1 MGARLRRLAREYRA
15 EVAVKITVVERVQ
28 PPTTGGGG
36 GGGGGGGPPPDPI
49 PSDADFDWNV
59 TRDIESLDRD
69 NDLPTGIWSDGE
81 TLWVIENSASG
92 ADRVFAYDLLTG
104 ERQQDAEFELESRN
118 RFSHGI
124 WSDGEIVWV
133 ADSGQDQLFAYDLA
147 TGERLEER
155 ELELAERNRD
165 PRGIWSDSETLYVLD
180 GVKRALFVYDF
191 ETGELFAEYPFDKL
205 NNSPRGIWSD
215 GVTLWVSDD
224 GAKRLFAYEVDGEA
238 LTRNEDLEFTF
249 RPLLKAGNG
258 AARGIWSD
266 GDVMYVVDEQDD
278 QIYTYNIPDA
288 TIAQLTSLNLSDVEI
303 GEFSSGRRAYT
314 GMADSSATVTTVEAI
329 ATQESATVAIAPT
342 DVDGDPSSGHQIT
355 LEAETTITVTVRSAD
370 GSRTKSYVVQV
381 SKPPCLGGLTE
392 DRLSEVTFI
401 GGSVSEL
408 EACVRSQNIAALHY
422 WTDSAWLLLAPDAPE
437 FLSRPFRQHFAN
449 GVAADSAFVAAAGSA
464 EQVRIEDG
472 LAGRR

>member
-1 MGARLRRLAREYRA
+1 MAREHA
-15 EVAVKITVVERVQ
+15 LLAADLVDGGQVVVGADDGVGVGVGVVERVVEEVDAV
-28 PPTTGGGG
+28 GVGV
-36 GGGGGGGPPPDPI
+36 GGGGPPPDPI

-59 TRDIESLDRD
+59 TRDI
-69 NDLPTGIWSDGE
+69 
-81 TLWVIENSASG
+81 
-92 ADRVFAYDLLTG
+92 
-104 ERQQDAEFELESRN
+104 
-118 RFSHGI
+118 
-124 WSDGEIVWV
+124 
-133 ADSGQDQLFAYDLA
+133 
-147 TGERLEER
+147 
-155 ELELAERNRD
+155 
-165 PRGIWSDSETLYVLD
+165 
-180 GVKRALFVYDF
+180 
-191 ETGELFAEYPFDKL
+191 
-205 NNSPRGIWSD
+205 
-215 GVTLWVSDD
+215 
-224 GAKRLFAYEVDGEA
+224 
-238 LTRNEDLEFTF
+238 
-249 RPLLKAGNG
+249 
-258 AARGIWSD
+258 
-266 GDVMYVVDEQDD
+266 
-278 QIYTYNIPDA
+278 
-288 TIAQLTSLNLSDVEI
+288 EI

-464 EQVRIEDG
+464 GQVRIEDG